1 MVFKRSLNELMQ
13 KVWRQESVNV
23 CSWKGMSERLNHIN
37 SLNLVKQGEATHN
50 NIISKTIIVPY
61 NTGVKNF
68 NEEPTLMMAV
78 KKSVRIVEFIG

>member
-23 CSWKGMSERLNHIN
+23 CSRKGMSEGLNHIN

-50 NIISKTIIVPY
+50 NIILKTIIVPY
-61 NTGVKNF
+61 NTGVKIF
-68 NEEPTLMMAV
+68 NEELTLMMAA
-78 KKSVRIVEFIG
+78 KKSIRIVKFIG